1 METIFCLSL
10 SLHFDSQ
17 DSTADT
23 PSEESNVGIKQEE
36 VFLDNISATKK
47 IKKKKSTLPSNPSD
61 SHTGFPTKNPL

>member
-23 PSEESNVGIKQEE
+23 HSEDQMLVLNR
-36 VFLDNISATKK
+36 KK
-47 IKKKKSTLPSNPSD
+47 
-61 SHTGFPTKNPL
+61 FF